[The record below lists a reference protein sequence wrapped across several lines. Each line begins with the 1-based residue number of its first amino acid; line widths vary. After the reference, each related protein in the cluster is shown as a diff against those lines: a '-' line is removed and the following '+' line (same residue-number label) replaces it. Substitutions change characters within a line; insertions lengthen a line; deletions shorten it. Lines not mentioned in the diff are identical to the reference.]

1 MAKGIKYLRQKLAVK
16 RARVELRYG
25 FYDMKNRT
33 KDFNIS
39 TPPSLIG
46 WTSCLGWCGS
56 AVDSIADRLM
66 FKRFKNDNFGLNEIF
81 GMNNPDLLFDAA
93 CKGALIS
100 SCDFI
105 YIRPDDDGYPQ
116 LEVIDG
122 ANATG
127 ELDPVTGFLKE
138 GYAVLERDQDT
149 GNPLVEAYF
158 LPKRTEYY
166 WIDPSG
172 RSNSTIRERVY
183 THVANYP
190 LLVPVI
196 FRPDASRPFG
206 HSRISRACMSLMG
219 SAIRTIKRS
228 EISAE
233 FYSFPQKW
241 VTGLSRNHQKMEKWK
256 AAMSYMLAFEQDKNG
271 EHPIVGQFQ
280 QQTMAPHM
288 DQLKMFA
295 SLFAGETGLTMDDLG
310 FPTANPSSAEA
321 IKASHE
327 NLRKTA
333 KKAQKTFG
341 SAFLNAG
348 ILAASIRDE
357 FPYRRTA
364 FYESIPCWYP
374 VFEPDLSAL
383 TLVGDGA
390 QKINL
395 AVPGFFDAEALAD
408 MTGID
413 PAEG

>member
-1 MAKGIKYLRQKLAVK
+1 MAKGIDYLRKKLAIK
-16 RARVELRYG
+16 RPRIELRYG

-39 TPPSLIG
+39 TPPSLMG

-56 AVDSIADRLM
+56 AVDSIADRLL
-66 FKRFKNDNFGLNEIF
+66 FKTFKNDNFGLNEIYQ
-81 GMNNPDLLFDAA
+81 MNNPDLLFDAA

-100 SCDFI
+100 ACDFI

-138 GYAVLERDQDT
+138 GYAVLERDEDT
-149 GNPLVEAYF
+149 GNPIIEAYF
-158 LPKRTEYY
+158 LPDRTEYY
-166 WIDPSG
+166 WWEA
-172 RSNSTIRERVY
+172 RSRRQTGWRIY
-183 THVANYP
+183 THKAHYP

-196 FRPDASRPFG
+196 YRPDATRPFG

-233 FYSFPQKW
+233 FYSFPQKY
-241 VTGLSRNHQKMEKWK
+241 VTGLARNHQKVEAWK
-256 AAMSYMLAFEQDKNG
+256 AAMSYMLTFEKDKDG
-271 EHPIVGQFQ
+271 DHPMVGQFQ
-280 QQTMAPHM
+280 QQTMTPHL

-327 NLRKTA
+327 TLRKTA
-333 KKAQKTFG
+333 RKAQQTFG

-357 FPYRRTA
+357 YPYRRAA
-364 FYESIPCWYP
+364 FYESKPCWYP

-383 TLVGDGA
+383 TLIGDGA

-395 AVPGFFDAEALAD
+395 AVPGFFDAEALSD

-413 PAEG
+413 PAGE